1 MHLYHFGMSVKI
13 LWLLAVGLSCI
24 HNNSQMAISASHC
37 GIGVHSQM
45 LPQFSQVI
53 SSTLAVFTFALD
65 VLGWLNI
72 IIIVIDA
79 RF

>member
-1 MHLYHFGMSVKI
+1 MHLYHFGVRLKI

-37 GIGVHSQM
+37 GIGALSPM
-45 LPQFSQVI
+45 LPPFSKII

-65 VLGWLNI
+65 VLGWL
-72 IIIVIDA
+72 VQ
-79 RF
+79 